1 MRFRLK
7 DCYKYNELMI
17 LKWFYLWY
25 MFKKIDYLIFS
36 IDNFILIE
44 DL

>member
-1 MRFRLK
+1 MRLRLK
-7 DCYKYNELMI
+7 DCYKHNELMI
-17 LKWFYLWY
+17 LKWSYLWH

-36 IDNFILIE
+36 TDNSILIE